1 MYEAVHAFEVS
12 VYPTLG
18 WDSSRFYPFIPDYR
32 NQNFIQMGLYALDL
46 LKDTLSA
53 DKTDDVHFGLR
64 LDLSRLIV
72 DTKGIRWEDPANYD
86 DCLVFLSRR
95 DLLDSFRYF
104 ETDEITQLST
114 DQSSLFTRFSRVYF
128 KQSTKDSR
136 YRELLL
142 IP

>member
-1 MYEAVHAFEVS
+1 MMKPPS
-12 VYPTLG
+12 
-18 WDSSRFYPFIPDYR
+18 IC
-32 NQNFIQMGLYALDL
+32 I
-46 LKDTLSA
+46 
-53 DKTDDVHFGLR
+53 
-64 LDLSRLIV
+64 LSRGVSL
-72 DTKGIRWEDPANYD
+72 KWEQGDQFAAESP
-86 DCLVFLSRR
+86 
-95 DLLDSFRYF
+95 RYF